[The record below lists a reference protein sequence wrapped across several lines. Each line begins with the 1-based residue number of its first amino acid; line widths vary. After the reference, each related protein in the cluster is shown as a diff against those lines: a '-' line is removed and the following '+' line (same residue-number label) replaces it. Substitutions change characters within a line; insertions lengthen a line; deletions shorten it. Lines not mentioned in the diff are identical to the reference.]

1 VEGAGFTPTLIA
13 EYVYAAPEELGV
25 GADVRVTEY
34 LGRYPDALEW
44 QVAHRVDT
52 PK

>member
-1 VEGAGFTPTLIA
+1 VGGIFTPTLIA
-13 EYVYAAPEELGV
+13 EYVHDAPEELGV
-25 GADVRVTEY
+25 GADIRVTEY

-44 QVAHRVDT
+44 QVAHSVDT

>member
-1 VEGAGFTPTLIA
+1 MEGAGFTPTLIA
-13 EYVYAAPEELGV
+13 EYVHDAPEELGV
-25 GADVRVTEY
+25 GADVRVAEY

-44 QVAHRVDT
+44 QVTHSDET